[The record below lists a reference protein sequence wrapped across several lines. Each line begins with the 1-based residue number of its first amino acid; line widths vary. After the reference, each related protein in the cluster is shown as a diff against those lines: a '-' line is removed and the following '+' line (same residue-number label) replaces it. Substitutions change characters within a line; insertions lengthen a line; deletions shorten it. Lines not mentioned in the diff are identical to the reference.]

1 MLLPLV
7 LYGVLLSLT
16 IFAPMRVALVAYLM
30 LSVVDFNT
38 ANAGIG
44 IFNAA
49 RGLVCPVI
57 LLWRLRDFG
66 GHGRMVLAPIA
77 WLLLILYAAIAS
89 LWSLFPLSAFKLVGE
104 MAGSFLICMVFL
116 RASKGGFLTPK
127 LALPITVGI
136 ISIAIL
142 RVLYIHALGD
152 VFSKASGGMSGDTLD
167 RFTAFTTAQAFA
179 ALLTALYSI
188 AVTSRTLHFWVRAPL
203 CFGIVVALIFN
214 GSRLWLIALIVA
226 TVLSLLISE
235 APSWTK
241 IVGVGGILLMLIGMV
256 AASEFL
262 IDALQGA
269 HQYRIAAAITAAYE
283 GNQKDTGLGTLVL
296 RRRLDARAV
305 DMIRGGSLLEIC
317 FGHGTSNG
325 RLVRG
330 QLDKGIGDPNRS
342 VHNEWLRIMYEWG
355 IVGFILW
362 LLFIGSLMAYA
373 IEGLKHDNLGFAK
386 PLFIYVPAFC
396 IGVTG
401 ENIIAGAG
409 HAENVGLLVLIGIA
423 AMAHRANQ
431 KTGQNTSRQNLQPS
445 HLPGNALAAR

>member
-16 IFAPMRVALVAYLM
+16 FFAPMRIALVAYLM

-49 RGLVCPVI
+49 RGILCPLV
-57 LLWRLRDFG
+57 LLWRLREFA
-66 GHGRMVLAPIA
+66 GHTRMVTAPIA

-89 LWSLFPLSAFKLVGE
+89 LWSLFPLSAIKLVGE

-116 RASKGGFLTPK
+116 RAAKGGFLTPK
-127 LALPITVGI
+127 IALPLSAGI
-136 ISIAIL
+136 IFIAIL
-142 RVLYIHALGD
+142 RMTYVQLYGD
-152 VFSKASGGMSGDTLD
+152 VFSQASGGMSGDTPD

-179 ALLTALYSI
+179 ALLTALY
-188 AVTSRTLHFWVRAPL
+188 AVGITSQTIRFRIRAPL
-203 CFGIVVALIFN
+203 CLTLLMALLFN
-214 GSRLWLIALIVA
+214 GSRLWLIALLA
-226 TVLSLLISE
+226 ASVLALLISE
-235 APSWTK
+235 MPAWTK
-241 IVGVGGILLMLIGMV
+241 IVGLGAVMLVIIGIV
-256 AASEFL
+256 ATSDYIIE
-262 IDALQGA
+262 ALEGA

-283 GNQKDTGLGTLVL
+283 GNQKDTGLGTVIL
-296 RRRLDARAV
+296 RRKLDSKAW
-305 DMIRGGSLLEIC
+305 DMIRAGSVLELC

-330 QLDKGIGDPNRS
+330 ELNKGIGDPNRA
-342 VHNEWLRIMYEWG
+342 VHNEWLRILYEWG
-355 IVGFILW
+355 IVGLILW
-362 LLFIGSLMAYA
+362 LLFVGSLMAYA
-373 IEGLKHDNLGFAK
+373 WDGLKRDKYGFAK

-396 IGVTG
+396 IGVSG

-423 AMAHRANQ
+423 AVAHRVNQ
-431 KTGQNTSRQNLQPS
+431 TASRRAAQPVRY
-445 HLPGNALAAR
+445 PVGVFAG